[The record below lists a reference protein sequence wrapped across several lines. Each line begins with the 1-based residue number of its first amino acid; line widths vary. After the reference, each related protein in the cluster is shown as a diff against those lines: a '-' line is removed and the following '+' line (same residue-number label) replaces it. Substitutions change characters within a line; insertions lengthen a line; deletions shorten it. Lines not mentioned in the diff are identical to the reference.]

1 MPNATCYNGENPP
14 PGTPKEKQATAV
26 YPALHTARVSALTA
40 TLGCPYEII
49 SFPACYLINKRVLQD
64 VSYMLR
70 LGIREVFKT
79 LTPLTPF
86 GHEEFMNFPEQES
99 KTISV
104 YASNRKNP

>member
-1 MPNATCYNGENPP
+1 
-14 PGTPKEKQATAV
+14 
-26 YPALHTARVSALTA
+26 
-40 TLGCPYEII
+40 
-49 SFPACYLINKRVLQD
+49 
-64 VSYMLR
+64 MLR